1 IPVTKN
7 GKLDK
12 RALPEIEMKS
22 DKEYIA
28 PRTETEKVLSEIF
41 SQILDVEHISIKDG
55 FFELGGHSLKATR
68 LVNRIEA

>member
-1 IPVTKN
+1 MNDLKEVIRKELPEYMVPAYMMQIAEIPVTKN

-28 PRTETEKVLSEIF
+28 PRTETEKVL
-41 SQILDVEHISIKDG
+41 
-55 FFELGGHSLKATR
+55 
-68 LVNRIEA
+68 